1 MFPPAGHGGFVVTA
15 REIAFRIGGGEAFN
29 LNGAP
34 LSVGRGGTPA
44 GLHHLHRHASIAAT
58 MEEEPAMDLIV
69 RNARLSS
76 VPEAP
81 PVDIGVTAGRIVA
94 IGPGLPGDGAVFD
107 AAGCLICAGF
117 VETHIHLDKSCI
129 IDRCAPESGRQ
140 ANSMQ
145 RVAAVK
151 HTFSV
156 EDVYARASRTLE
168 KCISHGATRMRTH
181 LELDGG
187 VEMRSFEAIEVLRR
201 DYAWAID
208 IEVCVFPQE
217 GLTDNPRSDALLVE
231 GLKRGATVIGAA
243 PNYDPDHA
251 GQVRRIFDLAR
262 EFDVDIDMHLDSG
275 NSPEDM
281 DIHLVCELTEKHRL
295 GGRVTVGHMCKLS
308 TMPVAD
314 LRALARRIADA
325 GVAVTVL
332 PATELFMM
340 GRDQD
345 YNVRRGVADVNLL
358 AECGVNC
365 SLSTNNVLNPFTPFG
380 DGSLLR
386 MANLQ
391 ANVCQ
396 IGQASRLR
404 DCFAMLTERSARLM
418 NLKDYGITVGNPADI
433 VVLDATTPEQA
444 VAEIRHPLAV
454 FKRGRRTVT
463 RPRAELHRPA

>member
-1 MFPPAGHGGFVVTA
+1 
-15 REIAFRIGGGEAFN
+15 
-29 LNGAP
+29 
-34 LSVGRGGTPA
+34 
-44 GLHHLHRHASIAAT
+44 LHRSSRRASIAAT
-58 MEEEPAMDLIV
+58 EEEPTMDLIV
-69 RNARLSS
+69 RNARLSHM
-76 VPEAP
+76 PDAP
-81 PVDIGVTAGRIVA
+81 PMDIGIAAGRIAA
-94 IGPGLPGDGAVFD
+94 IEPALQADGAEFD
-107 AAGCLICAGF
+107 AAGWLACAGF

-168 KCISHGATRMRTH
+168 KCIRHGATRMRTH

-187 VEMRSFEAIEVLRR
+187 VEMRSFEAIEALRR

-231 GLKRGATVIGAA
+231 GLKRGARVIGAA
-243 PNYDPDHA
+243 PNYDRDHA
-251 GQVRRIFDLAR
+251 RQIHRIFDLAR

-275 NSPEDM
+275 NSPDEM
-281 DIHLVCELTEKHRL
+281 DIHLVCELTEKYRL
-295 GGRVTVGHMCKLS
+295 GGRVAVGHMCKLS
-308 TMPVAD
+308 TMPTAE
-314 LRALARRIADA
+314 LRTLARRIADA

-340 GRDQD
+340 GRDQE

-358 AECGVNC
+358 VEHGVNC

-396 IGQASRLR
+396 IGQAHQLR
-404 DCFAMLTERSARLM
+404 ECFAMLTDRSARLM
-418 NLKDYGITVGNPADI
+418 NLKDYGIRVGNPADI

-444 VAEIRHPLAV
+444 VAEICRPLTV
-454 FKRGRRTVT
+454 FKRGQCTVT
-463 RPRAELHRPA
+463 RPRAELHRPE